1 MPSLQSHFFR
11 SAARLAAAYTNR
23 QLAHSLAALRRSALC
38 GPGVPRGVV
47 VAPALADGV
56 PCEWISPVGQPPPR
70 VLLYLH
76 GGGWILGWGAMHRR
90 MVAHLNRLAG
100 ARSLAVDYRLAPEY
114 PFPAAL
120 DDCVTAYRWLLQS
133 GVAPQQIVIAGDSA
147 GGNLTVTTLLALRA
161 AGAPL
166 PAAAVCLSP
175 AADLSGSDRGLS
187 TGRDSMLSAKTGQVM
202 VRAYLAGQ
210 DPRLPLISPVYADL
224 SGLPPL
230 LIQVGAD
237 ELLRASAERL
247 ADRARAAGVATTYE
261 VWPGMWHGWHL
272 LAPYLPEAQQ
282 ALDHVGR
289 FIRDHTA

>member
-1 MPSLQSHFFR
+1 
-11 SAARLAAAYTNR
+11 
-23 QLAHSLAALRRSALC
+23 
-38 GPGVPRGVV
+38 
-47 VAPALADGV
+47 
-56 PCEWISPVGQPPPR
+56 
-70 VLLYLH
+70 
-76 GGGWILGWGAMHRR
+76 
-90 MVAHLNRLAG
+90 
-100 ARSLAVDYRLAPEY
+100 
-114 PFPAAL
+114 
-120 DDCVTAYRWLLQS
+120 
-133 GVAPQQIVIAGDSA
+133 
-147 GGNLTVTTLLALRA
+147 
-161 AGAPL
+161 
-166 PAAAVCLSP
+166 
-175 AADLSGSDRGLS
+175 LSGSDRGLS